1 MIKYR
6 EQSSSHALGHAKF
19 SLKSPCNNYNFYR
32 QLSNKLTEYDQQTLK
47 MTFII
52 DYIYLRTLEVYI
64 IYAFINTFSCCE
76 VSKSSCSL
84 VSIAFHVARVCA
96 RIQYAVLRLEFNR
109 CLASTDSIPE
119 RKYPYTIYARVNSHK
134 NPVDVL

>member
-6 EQSSSHALGHAKF
+6 EQGSSHALAHAKF

-47 MTFII
+47 MTFI
-52 DYIYLRTLEVYI
+52 
-64 IYAFINTFSCCE
+64 NTSSCCE